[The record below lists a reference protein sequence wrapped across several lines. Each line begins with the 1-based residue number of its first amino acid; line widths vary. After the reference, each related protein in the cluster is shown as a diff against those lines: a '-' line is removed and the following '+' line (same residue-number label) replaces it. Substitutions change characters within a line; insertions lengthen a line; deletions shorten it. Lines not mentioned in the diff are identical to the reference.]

1 MSYQARVFTVILSA
15 ALGLWQLGLA
25 QEQLSGSVFGNGGG
39 VSSNGS
45 FRISGTLGQPIIGT
59 ASNNDNIQQAGF
71 WYTTFDII
79 TSVEQIEDDL
89 LPTEFRLEQNYPN
102 PFNPS
107 TTIQFAVP
115 KASQVTI
122 TIYDVLGRR
131 VATLVDEKYQPG
143 TYKVTFE
150 ADELASGVY
159 IYRIQTEG
167 FVQSRKLMLLK

>member
-1 MSYQARVFTVILSA
+1 MAYKATFFTVVLSA
-15 ALGLWQLGLA
+15 VLGIWQIGA
-25 QEQLSGSVFGNGGG
+25 TQEQLSGSVFGNGGG
-39 VSSNGS
+39 VSSNS
-45 FRISGTLGQPIIGT
+45 NFRIAGTLGQPIIGT
-59 ASNNDNIQQAGF
+59 ISSNDNIQQAGF

-79 TSVEQIEDDL
+79 TSVDPIEDDL

-122 TIYDVLGRR
+122 KIYDVLGRR

-159 IYRIQTEG
+159 IYRIQADG
-167 FVQSRKLMLLK
+167 FVNSRKLMLLK